1 MKVLG
6 RKMGVFLYENKNSH
20 ELHAITIEAKE
31 EYKNWAEYAFE
42 WMKKVRAQWS
52 SGEISKKTYR
62 SNSKVCKGCPVRDA
76 CAAAPVGTLKIEP
89 LEYLA

>member
-1 MKVLG
+1 MDEKG
-6 RKMGVFLYENKNSH
+6 TSPMGSLEK
-20 ELHAITIEAKE
+20 
-31 EYKNWAEYAFE
+31 
-42 WMKKVRAQWS
+42 
-52 SGEISKKTYR
+52 ISKKTYR